1 MTIALK
7 LFSTSACHLCET
19 AEALL
24 VRINHQKISWDVIE
38 ISEDE
43 LLLSE
48 YGSRIPVLIN
58 TANGESLNWPFNE
71 AQVIELA
78 YSHCNTADG

>member
-1 MTIALK
+1 MNITLK
-7 LFSTSACHLCET
+7 LFNTSACHLCET

-24 VRINHQKISWDVIE
+24 IGIKHPKISWDVIE

-43 LLLSE
+43 SLLAK
-48 YGSRIPVLIN
+48 YGTRIPVLLN
-58 TANGESLNWPFNE
+58 TANGKTLNWPFNE

-78 YSHCNTADG
+78 YSHCNTVHG